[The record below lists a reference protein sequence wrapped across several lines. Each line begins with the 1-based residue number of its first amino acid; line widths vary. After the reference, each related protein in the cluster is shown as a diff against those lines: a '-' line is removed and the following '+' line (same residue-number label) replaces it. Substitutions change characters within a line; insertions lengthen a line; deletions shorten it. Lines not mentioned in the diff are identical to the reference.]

1 VPPLRDLIEDAHRRS
16 GAPAMGAALVDA
28 EGAGAVAVTGTRVR
42 GRDLPVAE
50 DDPWHLGSCTK
61 AMTAAVYARLVES
74 GRAAW
79 GAPLAELFPDLA
91 GAAHAGWRAVTIDDV
106 LLHRAGLRA
115 NLPVSEMRRAAT
127 DLRPLRDARTA
138 VVAEALARPPERPG
152 TFRYSNVGYT
162 VAGAA
167 IERIADA
174 TWEDALR
181 AELLD
186 PLGIASAGVGPPAGD
201 APWGHRTLLGGLG
214 RGAPVD
220 PADPVL
226 ADNPAV
232 MGPAG
237 RVHMPLREWAR
248 FVAQFLE
255 GGAGLLGDESVARLV
270 ARPAGAGQAQA
281 MGWVHPDVRATR
293 RLGAPVAFGMQGSN
307 RRWVATALVA
317 EDRRRAALV
326 VANDGRSRL
335 LTTGALLAARLLR
348 EA

>member
-1 VPPLRDLIEDAHRRS
+1 
-16 GAPAMGAALVDA
+16 MGAALVEA
-28 EGAGAVAVTGTRVR
+28 GGAGAVAVTGTRIR

-50 DDPWHLGSCTK
+50 GDPWHLGSCTK
-61 AMTAAVYARLVES
+61 SMTAAVYARLVES

-79 GAPLAELFPDLA
+79 GAPLTDLFPDLA
-91 GAAHAGWRAVTIDDV
+91 DRAHAGWRTVTIDDV
-106 LLHRAGLRA
+106 LLHRSGLRA

-138 VVAEALARPPERPG
+138 LVSEALARPPERPG
-152 TFRYSNVGYT
+152 AFRYSNVGYT

-174 TWEDALR
+174 SWEDALD
-181 AELLD
+181 AELLE
-186 PLGIASAGVGPPAGD
+186 PLGIASAGVGAPGGD

-226 ADNPAV
+226 SDNPAV

-237 RVHMPLREWAR
+237 RVHMPLGDWAR
-248 FVAQFLE
+248 VVAQFLE
-255 GGAGLLGDESVARLV
+255 GGATLLGDESVTRLV
-270 ARPAGAGQAQA
+270 TRPAGAGQAQA
-281 MGWVHPDVRATR
+281 MGWVRPDARATR
-293 RLGAPVAFGMQGSN
+293 RLGTPVAFGMQGSN

-335 LTTGALLAARLLR
+335 LTTGALLAARMLR
-348 EA
+348 DA